1 MEKQAEREEDRDRV
15 DDVPE
20 KEPGDEWQNR
30 EWGKEQREGRRVL
43 EVVVR
48 LVESEGVEVP
58 VREQIPERRAEDCI
72 IVREREDAAL
82 NRDDEGSGDVDN
94 QKGPL
99 IEGPPGQSGLQI
111 RGDQE
116 NSESRLVVVSLTA
129 KAVERLRYIR
139 C

>member
-1 MEKQAEREEDRDRV
+1 M
-15 DDVPE
+15 
-20 KEPGDEWQNR
+20 
-30 EWGKEQREGRRVL
+30 
-43 EVVVR
+43 R